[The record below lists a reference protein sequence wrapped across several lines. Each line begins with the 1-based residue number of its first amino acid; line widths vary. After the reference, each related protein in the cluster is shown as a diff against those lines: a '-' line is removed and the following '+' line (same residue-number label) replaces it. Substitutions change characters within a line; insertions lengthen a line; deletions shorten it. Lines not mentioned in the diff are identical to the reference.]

1 MDVKESK
8 RGQKLYYYLSRLS
21 PKELKDLHAYFSSP
35 LLGNSLQ
42 MARMLL
48 TIQAEVLDKGGKVI
62 DAELFQ
68 TEFFPDQAL
77 DDNKRKYIRIRLV
90 QFLERVLDFVA
101 FMEYKGDTNAHH
113 VHLLKAMHTRGWE
126 KYFER
131 TYQEIEAMPP
141 KKDFGEYH
149 LYRMRR
155 EIVRN
160 DHLSGNASIA
170 SETNLPKTIERIDN
184 YIIFIALKYA
194 CAAMTQKILGKIEI
208 ETKFDQIASQ
218 YANQDSYQDNIE
230 VVAYTHSYRMLCAYI
245 NGEHEGDLHFDC
257 LSEILNNPA
266 TLDRSE
272 AYDLFSLASNYCQL
286 QIRAGKFEY
295 IARLRDVYTTAL
307 AKGTITNSGIISRYT
322 YRAIVN
328 QMCKVGEV
336 QWSANFVEEWKYRIG
351 GDTDHLTYYVTKAY
365 IHLLAKDL
373 DKAIELLYN
382 RIALIEDVNLSI
394 NARTYLC
401 RAVWEK
407 GDFQWLN
414 SILEAFR
421 LFLIRCKS
429 MSKPEKLSYERYL
442 EIFTKM
448 CAAQLGNPDLVRKKL
463 ERLKVSIEENGETQR
478 YFWLNKTL
486 LTALES
492 LNTSKTR

>member
-1 MDVKESK
+1 MKMDVKESK

-160 DHLSGNASIA
+160 DHLTGKATTVFD
-170 SETNLPKTIERIDN
+170 TNLVETLQRVDI
-184 YIIFIALKYA
+184 YIAFASLKYA
-194 CAAMTQKILGKIEI
+194 CAAINANIHWHESYESRFASLSIEI
-208 ETKFDQIASQ
+208 ASDPTFNIIPEIKA
-218 YANQDSYQDNIE
+218 YAYNYQML
-230 VVAYTHSYRMLCAYI
+230 VTHRAGNPGASIFFYKLKSLLSS
-245 NGEHEGDLHFDC
+245 GLDLDK
-257 LSEILNNPA
+257 
-266 TLDRSE
+266 SE
-272 AYDLFSLASNYCQL
+272 ATELFSGACNYCNWMIKRGEL
-286 QIRAGKFEY
+286 NYVLE
-295 IARLRDVYTTAL
+295 LRDLYNDAL
-307 AKGTITNSGIISRYT
+307 ACGTITSSGIIQKNLYWGI
-322 YRAIVN
+322 AN
-328 QMCKVGEV
+328 QMCKLGET
-336 QWSANFVEEWKYRIG
+336 QWSLNFVEEWKNSVA
-351 GDTDHLTYYVTKAY
+351 GDPNNLTYYVIRAM
-365 IHLLAKDL
+365 IHLVNKEYE
-373 DKAIELLYN
+373 KTIELLYN
-382 RIALIEDVNLSI
+382 RIGQIEEPKLNL
-394 NARTYLC
+394 NARLYIC
-401 RAVWEK
+401 RAAWEK
-407 GDFQWLN
+407 GDYQWLT
-414 SILEAFR
+414 SLLLAFR
-421 LFLIRCKS
+421 STVRR
-429 MSKPEKLSYERYL
+429 SKGLTKDEKLTQGRFIEL
-442 EIFTKM
+442 FTKM
-448 CAAQLGNPDLVRKKL
+448 CNSQLGKPDQIVDRLEKIKL
-463 ERLKVSIEENGETQR
+463 SMESNSETKMF
-478 YFWLNKTL
+478 FWLYKALTEKLDTIKNK
-486 LTALES
+486 A
-492 LNTSKTR
+492 